1 MAQSLFPT
9 IRKGSA
15 LFYVNRITTK
25 KDPKQNKKSKLFCYS
40 YFL

>member
-9 IRKGSA
+9 IGKGSA
-15 LFYVNRITTK
+15 LLCVDRIK

>member
-9 IRKGSA
+9 IGKGSA
-15 LFYVNRITTK
+15 LFCVDRIK